1 MLLLIGSFLLLLVI
15 GAPVAVAMAVA
26 SLLYLGIYDVAP
38 DIIAAQRMI
47 AGVESFPLIAVPF
60 FILAGNL
67 MNIAGVTG
75 RIYHF
80 ALSLVGWMKGGLAQV
95 NIIGSVIFSGMSG
108 TALADAAGIGTIEIK
123 AMKDHGYPVE
133 AAVGVTAASATLGPI
148 FPPSLPFVI
157 YGMMANASIGALFM
171 AGIIPGIVMT
181 SLMMLTVWIF
191 ARRYGWGSDT
201 PFDFRELAGAFLEV
215 IIVLCFP
222 LSVWLLIQAGLS
234 VNIAV
239 FLALGVLIALDW
251 YFDWHAVMALMA
263 PVLLIGGMTMGW
275 FTPTEAA
282 VAAVLWSLFLGLV
295 RYRTM
300 TFRTLAKASFDTIET
315 TAAVLFIVTAASIFA
330 WLLTV
335 SQAAQLFSDFM
346 FGLTDNWWTFLIV
359 VNILLLVVGAFLDTI
374 AAISILVP
382 ILMPVAARYGIDPVH
397 LGIILTLN
405 LMIGLLTPPVGMV
418 LFVLSRIAKMSV
430 ERTALAI
437 LPWMIP
443 LFVALL
449 LITFIPAIT
458 LWLPTQLG
466 LIRSTSPPCAAA
478 SPAFTPPMTC
488 GSRKTRFPPPVP
500 ARSCCAWPRAG
511 SAGRTCITTTM
522 AASAPSGCA
531 SRSSRGTRP
540 RAGSRRWVRAWTA
553 PPPARWS
560 RSAPRSPA
568 GTATTAARA
577 SRSIACPCASWAAP
591 CACRMNRGCSATCW
605 WSPPRRS
612 TPFPTRPHRPR
623 PPAPSRWPSA
633 FMPWRR
639 RATWRASAS

>member
-1 MLLLIGSFLLLLVI
+1 MLLLIGSFLLLLII
-15 GAPVAVAMAVA
+15 GTPVAVSMAVS
-26 SLLYLGIYDVAP
+26 SLLYLILYDVAP

-67 MNIAGVTG
+67 MNIAGVTS
-75 RIYHF
+75 RIYRF
-80 ALSLVGWMKGGLAQV
+80 ALALVGWMKGGLAQV
-95 NIIGSVIFSGMSG
+95 NIIGSVVFSGMSG

-171 AGIIPGIVMT
+171 AGIIPGVVMT
-181 SLMMLTVWIF
+181 VLMMLTVYIF
-191 ARRYGWGSDT
+191 AKRKGWGSDT
-201 PFDFRELAGAFLEV
+201 PFELKKLLSASLEIV
-215 IIVLCFP
+215 IVLSFP
-222 LSVWLLIQAGLS
+222 VAVYLMILAGLS
-234 VNIAV
+234 LNVAV
-239 FLALGVLIALDW
+239 LIGLALLVALDW
-251 YFDWHAVMALMA
+251 YYDFSAVMALMT

-300 TFRTLAKASFDTIET
+300 TFKTLAKASFDTIET
-315 TAAVLFIVTAASIFA
+315 TASVLFIVTAASIFA

-346 FGLTDNWWTFLIV
+346 FAMTDNWWTFLII

-397 LGIILTLN
+397 LGLIVTLN

-418 LFVLSRIAKMSV
+418 LFVLSRISKMSV
-430 ERTALAI
+430 ERTTLAI

-443 LFVALL
+443 LFVALA
-449 LITFIPAIT
+449 LITFIPSVT

-466 LIRSTSPPCAAA
+466 LIR
-478 SPAFTPPMTC
+478 
-488 GSRKTRFPPPVP
+488 
-500 ARSCCAWPRAG
+500 
-511 SAGRTCITTTM
+511 
-522 AASAPSGCA
+522 
-531 SRSSRGTRP
+531 
-540 RAGSRRWVRAWTA
+540 
-553 PPPARWS
+553 
-560 RSAPRSPA
+560 
-568 GTATTAARA
+568 
-577 SRSIACPCASWAAP
+577 
-591 CACRMNRGCSATCW
+591 
-605 WSPPRRS
+605 
-612 TPFPTRPHRPR
+612 
-623 PPAPSRWPSA
+623 
-633 FMPWRR
+633 
-639 RATWRASAS
+639 

>member
-1 MLLLIGSFLLLLVI
+1 MLLLIGSFLLLLII
-15 GAPVAVAMAVA
+15 GTPVAVSMAVS
-26 SLLYLGIYDVAP
+26 SLLYLIIYNVAP

-67 MNIAGVTG
+67 MNIAGVTS
-75 RIYHF
+75 RIYRF
-80 ALSLVGWMKGGLAQV
+80 ALALVGWMKGGLAQV
-95 NIIGSVIFSGMSG
+95 NIIGSVVFSGMSG

-171 AGIIPGIVMT
+171 AGIIPGVVMT
-181 SLMMLTVWIF
+181 VLMMVTVYIF
-191 ARRYGWGSDT
+191 AKRKGWGSDT
-201 PFDFRELAGAFLEV
+201 PFELKQLLSAALEIVIVFSFPVAVYLMILAGVSLNVA
-215 IIVLCFP
+215 VL
-222 LSVWLLIQAGLS
+222 VGL
-234 VNIAV
+234 AV
-239 FLALGVLIALDW
+239 LVALDW
-251 YFDWHAVMALMA
+251 YYDFSAVMALMT

-315 TAAVLFIVTAASIFA
+315 TASVLFIVTAASIFA

-346 FGLTDNWWTFLIV
+346 FAMTDNWWTFLII
-359 VNILLLVVGAFLDTI
+359 VNILLLIVGAFLDTI

-397 LGIILTLN
+397 LGLIVTLN

-418 LFVLSRIAKMSV
+418 LFVLSRISKMSV
-430 ERTALAI
+430 ERTTLAI

-443 LFVALL
+443 LFVALA

-466 LIRSTSPPCAAA
+466 LIR
-478 SPAFTPPMTC
+478 
-488 GSRKTRFPPPVP
+488 
-500 ARSCCAWPRAG
+500 
-511 SAGRTCITTTM
+511 
-522 AASAPSGCA
+522 
-531 SRSSRGTRP
+531 
-540 RAGSRRWVRAWTA
+540 
-553 PPPARWS
+553 
-560 RSAPRSPA
+560 
-568 GTATTAARA
+568 
-577 SRSIACPCASWAAP
+577 
-591 CACRMNRGCSATCW
+591 
-605 WSPPRRS
+605 
-612 TPFPTRPHRPR
+612 
-623 PPAPSRWPSA
+623 
-633 FMPWRR
+633 
-639 RATWRASAS
+639 

>member
-1 MLLLIGSFLLLLVI
+1 MLLLIGSFLFLLIL
-15 GAPVAVAMAVA
+15 GTPVAVSMAVA
-26 SLLYLGIYDVAP
+26 SLAYLVIYGVAP

-75 RIYHF
+75 RIYKF

-95 NIIGSVIFSGMSG
+95 NIIGSVVFSGMSG

-171 AGIIPGIVMT
+171 AGIIPGVVMT
-181 SLMMLTVWIF
+181 VLMMLTVYIF
-191 ARRYGWGSDT
+191 AKRKGWGSDT
-201 PFDFRELAGAFLEV
+201 PFELKQLLAASLEVVIVLAFPVAIYLMILAGM
-215 IIVLCFP
+215 
-222 LSVWLLIQAGLS
+222 S

-239 FLALGVLIALDW
+239 LIGLAFLVALDW
-251 YFDWHAVMALMA
+251 YFDFSAVMALMT

-300 TFRTLAKASFDTIET
+300 TVRTLAKASFDTIET
-315 TAAVLFIVTAASIFA
+315 TASVLFIVTAASIFA

-335 SQAAQLFSDFM
+335 SQAAQLFADFM
-346 FGLTDNWWTFLIV
+346 FSLTDNWWMFLII

-382 ILMPVAARYGIDPVH
+382 ILMPIAARYGIDPVH
-397 LGIILTLN
+397 LGVIITLN

-418 LFVLSRIAKMSV
+418 LFVLSRISKLSV
-430 ERTALAI
+430 EKTTLAI

-443 LFVALL
+443 LFLALG

-458 LWLPTQLG
+458 MWLPTQLG
-466 LIRSTSPPCAAA
+466 LIR
-478 SPAFTPPMTC
+478 
-488 GSRKTRFPPPVP
+488 
-500 ARSCCAWPRAG
+500 
-511 SAGRTCITTTM
+511 
-522 AASAPSGCA
+522 
-531 SRSSRGTRP
+531 
-540 RAGSRRWVRAWTA
+540 
-553 PPPARWS
+553 
-560 RSAPRSPA
+560 
-568 GTATTAARA
+568 
-577 SRSIACPCASWAAP
+577 
-591 CACRMNRGCSATCW
+591 
-605 WSPPRRS
+605 
-612 TPFPTRPHRPR
+612 
-623 PPAPSRWPSA
+623 
-633 FMPWRR
+633 
-639 RATWRASAS
+639 

>member
-1 MLLLIGSFLLLLVI
+1 MLLLIGAFLLLMIL
-15 GAPVAVAMAVA
+15 GTPVAVAMGVA
-26 SLLYLGIYDVAP
+26 SLSYLLVYGVAP

-95 NIIGSVIFSGMSG
+95 NIIGSVVFSGMSG

-171 AGIIPGIVMT
+171 AGILPGIVIT
-181 SLMMLTVWIF
+181 ALLMITVYIF
-191 ARRYGWGSDT
+191 ARRNGWGSDT
-201 PFDFRELAGAFLEV
+201 PFELRRLAGASLEV
-215 IIVLCFP
+215 VVVLCFP
-222 LSVWLLIQAGLS
+222 AAIYLLVMAGLS
-234 VNIAV
+234 VNVA
-239 FLALGVLIALDW
+239 VLIGLVALVALDW
-251 YFDWHAVMALMA
+251 YFDFHAVMALMT

-282 VAAVLWSLFLGLV
+282 VAAVIWSLFLGLV

-300 TFRTLAKASFDTIET
+300 TFRALAKASFDTIET
-315 TAAVLFIVTAASIFA
+315 TASVLFIVTAASIFA

-346 FGLTDNWWTFLIV
+346 FALTDNWWTFLIL
-359 VNILLLVVGAFLDTI
+359 VNILLLIIGAFLDTI

-382 ILMPVAARYGIDPVH
+382 ILLPIAARYGIDPVH
-397 LGIILTLN
+397 LGLIITLN

-418 LFVLSRIAKMSV
+418 LFVLSRISKLSV
-430 ERTALAI
+430 ERTTMAI

-449 LITFIPAIT
+449 LITFIPALT

-466 LIRSTSPPCAAA
+466 LIR
-478 SPAFTPPMTC
+478 
-488 GSRKTRFPPPVP
+488 
-500 ARSCCAWPRAG
+500 
-511 SAGRTCITTTM
+511 
-522 AASAPSGCA
+522 
-531 SRSSRGTRP
+531 
-540 RAGSRRWVRAWTA
+540 
-553 PPPARWS
+553 
-560 RSAPRSPA
+560 
-568 GTATTAARA
+568 
-577 SRSIACPCASWAAP
+577 
-591 CACRMNRGCSATCW
+591 
-605 WSPPRRS
+605 
-612 TPFPTRPHRPR
+612 
-623 PPAPSRWPSA
+623 
-633 FMPWRR
+633 
-639 RATWRASAS
+639 

>member
-1 MLLLIGSFLLLLVI
+1 MLLLIGSFLLLMVI
-15 GAPVAVAMAVA
+15 GAPVAVAMAAA

-95 NIIGSVIFSGMSG
+95 NIIGSVVFSGMSG

-201 PFDFRELAGAFLEV
+201 PFDLRELAGAFLEV
-215 IIVLCFP
+215 AIVLCFP

-234 VNIAV
+234 INVAV
-239 FLALGVLIALDW
+239 FLALGALIALDW

-315 TAAVLFIVTAASIFA
+315 TASVLFIVTAASIFA

-359 VNILLLVVGAFLDTI
+359 VNILLLIVGAFLDTI

-382 ILMPVAARYGIDPVH
+382 ILLPVAARYGIDPVH
-397 LGIILTLN
+397 LGLILTLN

-466 LIRSTSPPCAAA
+466 LIR
-478 SPAFTPPMTC
+478 
-488 GSRKTRFPPPVP
+488 
-500 ARSCCAWPRAG
+500 
-511 SAGRTCITTTM
+511 
-522 AASAPSGCA
+522 
-531 SRSSRGTRP
+531 
-540 RAGSRRWVRAWTA
+540 
-553 PPPARWS
+553 
-560 RSAPRSPA
+560 
-568 GTATTAARA
+568 
-577 SRSIACPCASWAAP
+577 
-591 CACRMNRGCSATCW
+591 
-605 WSPPRRS
+605 
-612 TPFPTRPHRPR
+612 
-623 PPAPSRWPSA
+623 
-633 FMPWRR
+633 
-639 RATWRASAS
+639 